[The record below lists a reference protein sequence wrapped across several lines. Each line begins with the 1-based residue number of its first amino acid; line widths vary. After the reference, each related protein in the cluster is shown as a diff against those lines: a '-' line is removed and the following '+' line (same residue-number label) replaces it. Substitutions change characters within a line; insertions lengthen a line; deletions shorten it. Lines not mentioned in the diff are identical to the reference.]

1 MIKHLLF
8 DLDNTLYPSSAP
20 INANITRRMT
30 GFVADFL
37 QVSPEEAAEK
47 RKEGL
52 RHFGTT
58 LEWLTG
64 EHGLT
69 AEGRER
75 FFSAVHPPEEKNEV
89 PVDENLRPFLLSL
102 DMPMSLLTNAP
113 YEHAERILKRLKVL
127 DLFKVICDLRGNNLQ
142 GKPAPAAYLR
152 PIEQA
157 GFTVE
162 ETLFI
167 DDYVKYIKGYS
178 ELGGTAV
185 LVDQNN
191 KHSAQPCLRINSIY
205 QLPEILEE
213 L

>member
-37 QVSPEEAAEK
+37 QVNPEEAAEK

-75 FFSAVHPPEEKNEV
+75 FFSAVHPPEEK
-89 PVDENLRPFLLSL
+89 
-102 DMPMSLLTNAP
+102 
-113 YEHAERILKRLKVL
+113 KRSSSG
-127 DLFKVICDLRGNNLQ
+127 R
-142 GKPAPAAYLR
+142 KPAPVFAFA
-152 PIEQA
+152 
-157 GFTVE
+157 
-162 ETLFI
+162 
-167 DDYVKYIKGYS
+167 
-178 ELGGTAV
+178 
-185 LVDQNN
+185 
-191 KHSAQPCLRINSIY
+191 
-205 QLPEILEE
+205 
-213 L
+213 